1 MSIVFVVYSIDVSW
15 MKIRKA
21 MNIIE
26 FITHFPDEES
36 CEIFLKTYR
45 ENSGIYCKTC
55 KYFSK
60 QYWFSGNK
68 FFECSK
74 CRRRTSLKAG
84 TVMES
89 SNLSLHIWFT
99 AFLLMSATKKG
110 FSCLEFQRQLG
121 LKRYE
126 TAFNL
131 MHKIRTVMGKR
142 DDLYLLKGMVEYD
155 EAYVEKATKKVVQE
169 RLKRGKGSQK
179 QAIVAVAS
187 ESTPLEDPLSG
198 KKSSHCGFLKMKV
211 LGDVT
216 RESVEEFVKES
227 IDSKVVLFTDKN
239 AAYVNL
245 EKMVEQHIKVKSS
258 SESTN
263 GVLNWVHTAISN
275 LKKNLLGIYH
285 MVSEKYLQNYLDEFA
300 YKLNRRYFG
309 EKLFNRL
316 IIASVYPYVQ
326 LSE

>member
-1 MSIVFVVYSIDVSW
+1 
-15 MKIRKA
+15 

-36 CEIFLKTYR
+36 CEIYLKGHR
-45 ENSGIYCKTC
+45 ETTGIYCKTC
-55 KYFSK
+55 SGFSK
-60 QYWFSGNK
+60 QYWFSASK

-89 SNLSLHIWFT
+89 SNLSLHTWFT
-99 AFLLMSATKKG
+99 ALLLMSATKKG

-155 EAYVEKATKKVVQE
+155 ETYVEKATKRMVQD

-198 KKSSHCGFLKMKV
+198 KKGRHCGFFKLKV
-211 LGDVT
+211 LGYVT
-216 RESVEEFVKES
+216 RESVEGFVKES
-227 IDSKVVLFTDKN
+227 IDPKSVLFTDKN
-239 AAYVNL
+239 PAYLNL
-245 EKMVEQHIKVKSS
+245 EKLVENHIKVKSS
-258 SESTN
+258 YESAN
-263 GVLNWVHTAISN
+263 GDLNWVHTAISN
-275 LKKNLLGIYH
+275 LKRNLLGIYH
-285 MVSEKYLQNYLDEFA
+285 MVSEKHLQSYLNEFA

-309 EKLFNRL
+309 DKLFERL
-316 IIASVYPYVQ
+316 FIASVYPYVQ
-326 LSE
+326 HSE

>member
-1 MSIVFVVYSIDVSW
+1 
-15 MKIRKA
+15 

-36 CEIFLKTYR
+36 CEIYLKGHKDTT
-45 ENSGIYCKTC
+45 GIYCKTC
-55 KYFSK
+55 SGFSK
-60 QYWFSGNK
+60 HYWFSASK

-84 TVMES
+84 TIMES
-89 SNLSLHIWFT
+89 SNLSLHTWFT
-99 AFLLMSATKKG
+99 ALLLMSATKKG

-155 EAYVEKATKKVVQE
+155 EAYVEKATKRMVQD

-198 KKSSHCGFLKMKV
+198 KKGRHCGFFKLKV

-216 RESVEEFVKES
+216 RVSVEGFVKES
-227 IDSKVVLFTDKN
+227 IDPKSVLFTDKN
-239 AAYVNL
+239 PAYVNL
-245 EKMVEQHIKVKSS
+245 EKMVENHIKVKSS
-258 SESTN
+258 YKSAN
-263 GVLNWVHTAISN
+263 GDLNWVHTAISN
-275 LKKNLLGIYH
+275 LKRNLLGIYH
-285 MVSEKYLQNYLDEFA
+285 MVREKHLQSYLNEFA

-309 EKLFNRL
+309 DKLFDRL
-316 IIASVYPYVQ
+316 FIASVYPYVQ
-326 LSE
+326 HSE

>member
-1 MSIVFVVYSIDVSW
+1 
-15 MKIRKA
+15 

-36 CEIFLKTYR
+36 CEIYLKGHR
-45 ENSGIYCKTC
+45 ETTGIYCKTC
-55 KYFSK
+55 SGFSK
-60 QYWFSGNK
+60 QYWFSASK

-74 CRRRTSLKAG
+74 CRRRSSLKAG

-89 SNLSLHIWFT
+89 SNLSLHTWFT
-99 AFLLMSATKKG
+99 ALLLMSATKKG

-131 MHKIRTVMGKR
+131 MLKIRTVMGKR

-155 EAYVEKATKKVVQE
+155 EAYVEKATKRMVQD

-187 ESTPLEDPLSG
+187 ESTPLEDPLSV
-198 KKSSHCGFLKMKV
+198 KKGRHCGFFKLKV

-216 RESVEEFVKES
+216 RESVEGFVKES
-227 IDSKVVLFTDKN
+227 IDPKSVLFTDKN
-239 AAYVNL
+239 PAYVNL
-245 EKMVEQHIKVKSS
+245 EKMVENQIKVKSS
-258 SESTN
+258 YESTN
-263 GVLNWVHTAISN
+263 EELNWVHTAISN
-275 LKKNLLGIYH
+275 LKRNLLGIYH
-285 MVSEKYLQNYLDEFA
+285 MVSEKHLQSYLNEFA

-309 EKLFNRL
+309 DKLFDRL
-316 IIASVYPYVQ
+316 FIASVYPYVQ
-326 LSE
+326 HSE

>member
-1 MSIVFVVYSIDVSW
+1 
-15 MKIRKA
+15 

-36 CEIFLKTYR
+36 CEIYLKGHR
-45 ENSGIYCKTC
+45 ETTGIYCKTC
-55 KYFSK
+55 SGFSK
-60 QYWFSGNK
+60 QYWFSASK

-89 SNLSLHIWFT
+89 SNLSLYTWFT
-99 AFLLMSATKKG
+99 ALLLMSATKKG

-155 EAYVEKATKKVVQE
+155 EAYVEKATKRMVQD

-187 ESTPLEDPLSG
+187 ESTPLEVPLSG
-198 KKSSHCGFLKMKV
+198 KKGRHCGFFKLKV

-216 RESVEEFVKES
+216 RESVEGFVKES
-227 IDSKVVLFTDKN
+227 IDPKSVLFTDKN
-239 AAYVNL
+239 PAYVNL
-245 EKMVEQHIKVKSS
+245 EKMVENHIKVKSS
-258 SESTN
+258 YESAN
-263 GVLNWVHTAISN
+263 GDLNWVRTAISN
-275 LKKNLLGIYH
+275 LKRNLLGIYH
-285 MVSEKYLQNYLDEFA
+285 MVSEKHLQSYLNEFT

-309 EKLFNRL
+309 DKLFDRL
-316 IIASVYPYVQ
+316 FIASVYPYVQ
-326 LSE
+326 HSE

>member
-1 MSIVFVVYSIDVSW
+1 
-15 MKIRKA
+15 

-26 FITHFPDEES
+26 FITHFPDKES
-36 CEIFLKTYR
+36 CEIYLKGHR
-45 ENSGIYCKTC
+45 ETTGIYCKTC
-55 KYFSK
+55 SGFSK
-60 QYWFSGNK
+60 QYWFSASK

-89 SNLSLHIWFT
+89 SNLSLHTWFT
-99 AFLLMSATKKG
+99 ALLLMSATKKG

-155 EAYVEKATKKVVQE
+155 EAYVEKATKRMVQD

-198 KKSSHCGFLKMKV
+198 KKGRYCGFFKLKV
-211 LGDVT
+211 LGDMT
-216 RESVEEFVKES
+216 RESVEGFVKES
-227 IDSKVVLFTDKN
+227 IDPKSVLFTDKN
-239 AAYVNL
+239 PAYVNL
-245 EKMVEQHIKVKSS
+245 EKMVENHIKVKSS
-258 SESTN
+258 YESAN
-263 GVLNWVHTAISN
+263 GDLNWVHS
-275 LKKNLLGIYH
+275 H
-285 MVSEKYLQNYLDEFA
+285 
-300 YKLNRRYFG
+300 
-309 EKLFNRL
+309 
-316 IIASVYPYVQ
+316 
-326 LSE
+326 

>member
-1 MSIVFVVYSIDVSW
+1 
-15 MKIRKA
+15 

-26 FITHFPDEES
+26 FITNFPDEES
-36 CEIFLKTYR
+36 CEIYLKGQR
-45 ENSGIYCKTC
+45 ETTGIYCKTC
-55 KYFSK
+55 SGFSK
-60 QYWFSGNK
+60 QYWFSASK

-74 CRRRTSLKAG
+74 CRRRTSLKAE

-89 SNLSLHIWFT
+89 SNLSLHTWFT
-99 AFLLMSATKKG
+99 ALLLMSATKKG

-155 EAYVEKATKKVVQE
+155 EAYVEKATKRMVQD

-187 ESTPLEDPLSG
+187 EFTPLEDPLSG
-198 KKSSHCGFLKMKV
+198 KKERHCGFFKLKV

-216 RESVEEFVKES
+216 RESVEGFVKES
-227 IDSKVVLFTDKN
+227 IDPKSVLFTDKN
-239 AAYVNL
+239 PAYVNL
-245 EKMVEQHIKVKSS
+245 EKMVENHIKVKSS
-258 SESTN
+258 YESAN
-263 GVLNWVHTAISN
+263 GDLNWVHTAISN
-275 LKKNLLGIYH
+275 LKRNLLGIYH
-285 MVSEKYLQNYLDEFA
+285 MVSEKHLQSYLNEFA

-309 EKLFNRL
+309 DKLFDRL
-316 IIASVYPYVQ
+316 FIASVYPYVQ
-326 LSE
+326 HSE

>member
-1 MSIVFVVYSIDVSW
+1 
-15 MKIRKA
+15 

-26 FITHFPDEES
+26 FITHFPNEES
-36 CEIFLKTYR
+36 CEIYLKGHR
-45 ENSGIYCKTC
+45 ETTGIYCKTC
-55 KYFSK
+55 SGFSK
-60 QYWFSGNK
+60 QYWFSASK

-89 SNLSLHIWFT
+89 SNLSLHTWFT
-99 AFLLMSATKKG
+99 ALLLMSATKKG

-142 DDLYLLKGMVEYD
+142 DDLYLLNGMVEYD
-155 EAYVEKATKKVVQE
+155 EAYVEKATKRMVQD

-198 KKSSHCGFLKMKV
+198 KKGRHCGFFKLKV

-216 RESVEEFVKES
+216 RESVEVFVKES
-227 IDSKVVLFTDKN
+227 IDPKSGLFTDKN
-239 AAYVNL
+239 PAYVNL
-245 EKMVEQHIKVKSS
+245 EKMVENHITVKSS
-258 SESTN
+258 YESAN
-263 GVLNWVHTAISN
+263 GDLNWVHTAISN
-275 LKKNLLGIYH
+275 LKRNLLGIYH
-285 MVSEKYLQNYLDEFA
+285 MVSEKHLQSYLNEFA

-309 EKLFNRL
+309 DKLFDRL
-316 IIASVYPYVQ
+316 FIASVYPYVQ
-326 LSE
+326 HSE

>member
-1 MSIVFVVYSIDVSW
+1 
-15 MKIRKA
+15 
-21 MNIIE
+21 
-26 FITHFPDEES
+26 
-36 CEIFLKTYR
+36 
-45 ENSGIYCKTC
+45 
-55 KYFSK
+55 
-60 QYWFSGNK
+60 
-68 FFECSK
+68 
-74 CRRRTSLKAG
+74 
-84 TVMES
+84 MES

-131 MHKIRTVMGKR
+131 MHKIRVIMGKR

-227 IDSKVVLFTDKN
+227 IDSKAVLFTDKN

-263 GVLNWVHTAISN
+263 GALNWVHTAISN

-326 LSE
+326 HSE

>member
-1 MSIVFVVYSIDVSW
+1 
-15 MKIRKA
+15 

-36 CEIFLKTYR
+36 CEFYLKGHR
-45 ENSGIYCKTC
+45 ETTGIYCKTC
-55 KYFSK
+55 SGFSK
-60 QYWFSGNK
+60 QYWFSASK

-89 SNLSLHIWFT
+89 SNLSLHTWFT
-99 AFLLMSATKKG
+99 ALLFMSATKKG

-155 EAYVEKATKKVVQE
+155 EAYVEKATKRMAQD

-198 KKSSHCGFLKMKV
+198 KKGRHCGFFKLKV

-216 RESVEEFVKES
+216 TPNQFC
-227 IDSKVVLFTDKN
+227 LP
-239 AAYVNL
+239 
-245 EKMVEQHIKVKSS
+245 IK
-258 SESTN
+258 T
-263 GVLNWVHTAISN
+263 LP
-275 LKKNLLGIYH
+275 
-285 MVSEKYLQNYLDEFA
+285 M
-300 YKLNRRYFG
+300 
-309 EKLFNRL
+309 
-316 IIASVYPYVQ
+316 
-326 LSE
+326 

>member
-1 MSIVFVVYSIDVSW
+1 
-15 MKIRKA
+15 

-36 CEIFLKTYR
+36 CEIYLKGHR
-45 ENSGIYCKTC
+45 ETMGIYCKTC
-55 KYFSK
+55 SGFSK
-60 QYWFSGNK
+60 QYWFSASK

-89 SNLSLHIWFT
+89 SNLSLHTWFT
-99 AFLLMSATKKG
+99 ALLLMSATKKG

-142 DDLYLLKGMVEYD
+142 DDLYLLKGMGEYD
-155 EAYVEKATKKVVQE
+155 EAYVEKATKRMVQD

-198 KKSSHCGFLKMKV
+198 KKGRHCGFFKLKV

-216 RESVEEFVKES
+216 RESVEGFVKKS
-227 IDSKVVLFTDKN
+227 IDPKSVLFTDKN
-239 AAYVNL
+239 PAYVNL
-245 EKMVEQHIKVKSS
+245 EKMVENHIKVKSS
-258 SESTN
+258 YESAN
-263 GVLNWVHTAISN
+263 GDLNWVHTAISN
-275 LKKNLLGIYH
+275 LKRNLLGIYH
-285 MVSEKYLQNYLDEFA
+285 MVSEKHLQSYLNEFA

-309 EKLFNRL
+309 DKLFDRL
-316 IIASVYPYVQ
+316 FIASVYPYVQ
-326 LSE
+326 HSE

>member
-1 MSIVFVVYSIDVSW
+1 
-15 MKIRKA
+15 

-36 CEIFLKTYR
+36 CEIYLKGHR
-45 ENSGIYCKTC
+45 ETTGIYCKTC
-55 KYFSK
+55 SGFSK
-60 QYWFSGNK
+60 QYWFSASK

-89 SNLSLHIWFT
+89 SNLSLHTWFT
-99 AFLLMSATKKG
+99 ALLLMSATKKG

-131 MHKIRTVMGKR
+131 MHKIRTVMGRR

-155 EAYVEKATKKVVQE
+155 EAYVEKATKRMVQD

-198 KKSSHCGFLKMKV
+198 KKGRHCGFFKLKV

-216 RESVEEFVKES
+216 RESVEGFVKKS
-227 IDSKVVLFTDKN
+227 IDPKSVLFTDKN
-239 AAYVNL
+239 PAYVNL
-245 EKMVEQHIKVKSS
+245 EKMVENHIKVKSS
-258 SESTN
+258 YESAN
-263 GVLNWVHTAISN
+263 GDLNWVHTAISN
-275 LKKNLLGIYH
+275 LKRNLLGIYL
-285 MVSEKYLQNYLDEFA
+285 MVSEKHIQSYSNEFA

-309 EKLFNRL
+309 DKLFDRL
-316 IIASVYPYVQ
+316 FIASVYPYVQ
-326 LSE
+326 HSE

>member
-1 MSIVFVVYSIDVSW
+1 
-15 MKIRKA
+15 

-36 CEIFLKTYR
+36 CEIYLKGHR
-45 ENSGIYCKTC
+45 ETTGIYCKTC
-55 KYFSK
+55 SGFSK
-60 QYWFSGNK
+60 QYWFSASK

-89 SNLSLHIWFT
+89 SNLSLHTWFT
-99 AFLLMSATKKG
+99 ALLLMSATKKG
-110 FSCLEFQRQLG
+110 FSCLEFQRQMG
-121 LKRYE
+121 LKSYE

-155 EAYVEKATKKVVQE
+155 EAYVEKATKRMAQD

-179 QAIVAVAS
+179 QAIVAVAL

-198 KKSSHCGFLKMKV
+198 KKGRHCGFFKLKV

-216 RESVEEFVKES
+216 RESVEGFVKES
-227 IDSKVVLFTDKN
+227 IDPKSVLFTDKN
-239 AAYVNL
+239 PAYVNL
-245 EKMVEQHIKVKSS
+245 EKMVENHIKVISS
-258 SESTN
+258 YESAN
-263 GVLNWVHTAISN
+263 EELNWVHTAISN
-275 LKKNLLGIYH
+275 LKRNLFRIYH
-285 MVSEKYLQNYLDEFA
+285 MVSEKHLQSYLNEFA

-309 EKLFNRL
+309 DKLFDRL
-316 IIASVYPYVQ
+316 FVASVYPYVKH
-326 LSE
+326 SE

>member
-1 MSIVFVVYSIDVSW
+1 

-26 FITHFPDEES
+26 FVTHFPDEES

-45 ENSGIYCKTC
+45 ENCGIYCKTC
-55 KYFSK
+55 KCFSK
-60 QYWFSGNK
+60 LYWYSGNK

-84 TVMES
+84 TVMEA
-89 SNLSLHIWFT
+89 SNLSLHTWFT

-155 EAYVEKATKKVVQE
+155 EAYVEKATNKVIQD

-198 KKSSHCGFLKMKV
+198 KKGRHCGFFKLKV
-211 LGDVT
+211 LSDVT
-216 RESVEEFVKES
+216 KESVEEFVKDS
-227 IDSKVVLFTDKN
+227 IDPKSVLFTDKN
-239 AAYVNL
+239 TAYVNL
-245 EKMVEQHIKVKSS
+245 EKMVAKHIKVKSS
-258 SESTN
+258 SESVN
-263 GVLNWVHTAISN
+263 GDLNWVHTAISN
-275 LKKNLLGIYH
+275 LKRNLLGIYH
-285 MVSEKYLQNYLDEFA
+285 MVSEKYLQNYLNEFA

-309 EKLFNRL
+309 DKLFDRL

-326 LSE
+326 HSE

>member
-1 MSIVFVVYSIDVSW
+1 
-15 MKIRKA
+15 

-26 FITHFPDEES
+26 FINHFPHEES
-36 CEIFLKTYR
+36 CEIFLKEYR
-45 ENSGIYCKTC
+45 ENCGIYCKSCESKT
-55 KYFSK
+55 K
-60 QYWFSGNK
+60 QYWFRGKK

-89 SNLSLHIWFT
+89 SNLSLHTWFT

-142 DDLYLLKGMVEYD
+142 DNMYLLKGMVEYD
-155 EAYVEKATKKVVQE
+155 EAYVEKATKKAVQE
-169 RLKRGKGSQK
+169 NLKRGKGSQK
-179 QAIVAVAS
+179 QSIVAVAS
-187 ESTPLEDPLSG
+187 ESTPLEDPLTG
-198 KKSSHCGFLKMKV
+198 EKSRHCGFFKMKV
-211 LGDVT
+211 LNDAT
-216 RESVEEFVKES
+216 SNSVEKFVEKSVAPES
-227 IDSKVVLFTDKN
+227 VLFTDKN
-239 AAYVNL
+239 TAYVNL
-245 EKMVEQHIKVKSS
+245 ERMVENHIKVKSS
-258 SESTN
+258 PNTTK
-263 GVLNWVHTAISN
+263 GDLNWVHVAISN

-285 MVSEKYLQNYLDEFA
+285 MVSEKHLQNYLDEFV

-316 IIASVYPYVQ
+316 IIASIYPYVQ
-326 LSE
+326 QTE

>member
-1 MSIVFVVYSIDVSW
+1 
-15 MKIRKA
+15 

-55 KYFSK
+55 KCFSK
-60 QYWFSGNK
+60 QYWFSGRK

-131 MHKIRTVMGKR
+131 MHKIRAIMGKR

-198 KKSSHCGFLKMKV
+198 KKSSHCGFFKMKV

-216 RESVEEFVKES
+216 KESVEVFVKES
-227 IDSKVVLFTDKN
+227 IDSKAVLFTDKN
-239 AAYVNL
+239 TAYVNL
-245 EKMVEQHIKVKSS
+245 EKMVEEHIKVKST

-309 EKLFNRL
+309 EKLFDRL

-326 LSE
+326 HSE